1 MALTG
6 KLSVEVTLQTPAAKY
21 FNIFITQFHKFQ
33 NICERIHEAKM
44 HEGDN
49 WHVPHSVK
57 NWTLIVDGKP
67 IKLKEKIE
75 AIDKEN
81 KSVTY
86 NFFDG
91 DISKNYKVFKVFL
104 QVFEKSDNWHVP
116 HSVKNWTL
124 IVDGKPIKLKE
135 KIEAIDK
142 ENKSIT
148 YNLFDGDI
156 SKNYKVFKFFFQVF
170 EKSDGGAT
178 AKFTIEYEKINENV
192 EAPYGFMEFFDKGAK
207 EVDSY
212 LLKA

>member
-1 MALTG
+1 MALSG
-6 KLSVEVTLQTPAAKY
+6 KLSVEVTVQTPAAKY

-33 NICERIHEAKM
+33 NICERILQAKL

-81 KSVTY
+81 KLMTY

-104 QVFEKSDNWHVP
+104 QVFEKSDGGA
-116 HSVKNWTL
+116 SVK
-124 IVDGKPIKLKE
+124 I
-135 KIEAIDK
+135 
-142 ENKSIT
+142 
-148 YNLFDGDI
+148 
-156 SKNYKVFKFFFQVF
+156 
-170 EKSDGGAT
+170 
-178 AKFTIEYEKINENV
+178 TIEYEKINENV
-192 EAPYGFMEFFDKGAK
+192 EAPYGFLEFFEKSAK
-207 EVDSY
+207 DIDSH